1 MYKWR
6 PKITPAVG
14 GVAKAKAKAKAK
26 DKSSEQLQKEAKAS
40 ALRKEFQHDQAH
52 WRRRIAK
59 KGTEDM
65 RRAEITSRWQQWS
78 INRLG
83 TQTATA
89 KLEKVKEDGSHKQR
103 GNVWFNKGDN
113 PMQATLTLR
122 KRRRHE
128 QHDCHFEDPSASRW
142 QRWLQKLPLFGRQGE
157 LSVLSG

>member
-1 MYKWR
+1 MSQWR

-26 DKSSEQLQKEAKAS
+26 DKSFEQLQKEAKAS
-40 ALRKEFQHDQAH
+40 ALRKKFQDDQAH
-52 WRRRIAK
+52 WRRRIAE
-59 KGTEDM
+59 KGPEDEM
-65 RRAEITSRWQQWS
+65 RAEIASRWQQWS

-113 PMQATLTLR
+113 PTQATLTL
-122 KRRRHE
+122 K
-128 QHDCHFEDPSASRW
+128 
-142 QRWLQKLPLFGRQGE
+142 K
-157 LSVLSG
+157 

>member
-113 PMQATLTLR
+113 PKQATLTL
-122 KRRRHE
+122 KE
-128 QHDCHFEDPSASRW
+128 MTQT
-142 QRWLQKLPLFGRQGE
+142 
-157 LSVLSG
+157 